1 MNGDDRTEDV
11 QLLIEEAAYRLR
23 WAQKY
28 DPGDDP
34 RVLCE
39 NAHEAIEA
47 ALNTV
52 IVAAGK
58 RYRSSHDLGHLAN
71 VAADA
76 GQPLPAELEGIGA
89 ELMVRPGSNQI
100 ELDGLYDARADFE
113 GIDRSAGG
121 GSHGPAGTLHGA
133 GPAGREP

>member
-23 WAQKY
+23 WARKY

-76 GQPLPAELEGIGA
+76 GQPLPAELVE
-89 ELMVRPGSNQI
+89 
-100 ELDGLYDARADFE
+100 DAW
-113 GIDRSAGG
+113 
-121 GSHGPAGTLHGA
+121 TN
-133 GPAGREP
+133 